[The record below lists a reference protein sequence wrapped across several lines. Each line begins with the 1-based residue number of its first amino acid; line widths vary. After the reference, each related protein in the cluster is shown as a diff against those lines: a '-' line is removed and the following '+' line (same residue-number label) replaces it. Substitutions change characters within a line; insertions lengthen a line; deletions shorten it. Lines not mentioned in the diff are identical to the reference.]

1 MLPVTDPT
9 WPRAVGK
16 PHHRL
21 EPKKT
26 FSLYVYF
33 SQRKLQ
39 NYLVPLWVAASSL
52 LTHWPYCRPFSLH
65 FYFPHLSMV
74 NEIPQYLPQPTMS
87 HQGYTLYCLH
97 DFSNCLSRGTRDKL
111 ACFLGKVAKLR
122 VMSSCKAPNT
132 NLQIVFPD
140 HTNPVDSPQEF
151 LLLSLS
157 QPDPF
162 VTYPYNCSFY
172 F

>member
-26 FSLYVYF
+26 FSLYAYF

-39 NYLVPLWVAASSL
+39 NTSCHSWSQLRL
-52 LTHWPYCRPFSLH
+52 
-65 FYFPHLSMV
+65 
-74 NEIPQYLPQPTMS
+74 
-87 HQGYTLYCLH
+87 CLH
-97 DFSNCLSRGTRDKL
+97 TGLSVKPSLSPLLFPSSIHGKWDSTVPATAHHAPSRLHSILSTWPQQLLSRGTRDKL

-132 NLQIVFPD
+132 NLQIVFPEKPG

-157 QPDPF
+157 
-162 VTYPYNCSFY
+162 
-172 F
+172 